1 MVVLDETNCMVNIA
15 KFFLE
20 FTQAESCGKCV
31 PCRIGT
37 KRLLE
42 ILTRIT
48 KGEGR
53 EEDIGL
59 LEKLSNDVKVTSLCG
74 LGQTAP
80 NPILSTLKYFRDEYE
95 AHIRD
100 KKCPAKVC
108 KDLIIYSIIEEACKG
123 CGACLRACPAG
134 AITGEKKKPHKIDP
148 EICIRCGA
156 CFDVCK
162 FKSVGRD

>member
-53 EEDIGL
+53 EGDIGL

-108 KDLIIYSIIEEACKG
+108 KDLLTYFIIEAFCKG
-123 CGACLRACPAG
+123 CGACMRACPAG

-148 EICIRCGA
+148 SICVRCGA